1 VGRDAPGRAVSRGTS
16 RGGSWQRAQAR
27 RAVALCTTSRREM
40 RRRGGTSDS
49 GNDSIVAIYWVEKV
63 SDRLMPFGKSA
74 VLGGGGSA
82 TAEL

>member
-1 VGRDAPGRAVSRGTS
+1 
-16 RGGSWQRAQAR
+16 
-27 RAVALCTTSRREM
+27 M

-74 VLGGGGSA
+74 VLGGGGAA
-82 TAEL
+82 TVEL

>member
-1 VGRDAPGRAVSRGTS
+1 
-16 RGGSWQRAQAR
+16 
-27 RAVALCTTSRREM
+27 M

>member
-1 VGRDAPGRAVSRGTS
+1 
-16 RGGSWQRAQAR
+16 
-27 RAVALCTTSRREM
+27 M
-40 RRRGGTSDS
+40 RRRGGTSNS

-63 SDRLMPFGKSA
+63 SDRLMPFKSA